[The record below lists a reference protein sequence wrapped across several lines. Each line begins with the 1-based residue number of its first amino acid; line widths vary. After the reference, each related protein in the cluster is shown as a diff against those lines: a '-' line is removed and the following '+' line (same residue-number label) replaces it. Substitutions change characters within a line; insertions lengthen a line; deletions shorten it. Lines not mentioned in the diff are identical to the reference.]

1 MRKANVRVEA
11 RDLPYNASR
20 EERDRNFRG
29 LMSAFRQACNKA
41 GIMKQ
46 IKKKEYYES
55 PSILARR
62 KKREKEATMLKLKL
76 KELFPESANVNNKA
90 NKNNKNNKNNKPNR
104 SRD

>member
-20 EERDRNFRG
+20 EERERNFKG

-76 KELFPESANVNNKA
+76 KELFPESGVQTK
-90 NKNNKNNKNNKPNR
+90 NKNRNR
-104 SRD
+104 D

>member
-11 RDLPYNASR
+11 RDISFNASR
-20 EERDRNFRG
+20 EERERNFKG
-29 LMSAFRQACNKA
+29 LMSTFRQACNKA

-62 KKREKEATMLKLKL
+62 KKREKEATILKLKL
-76 KELFPESANVNNKA
+76 KELFPEAGNPPKS
-90 NKNNKNNKNNKPNR
+90 KNRNR
-104 SRD
+104 D

>member
-20 EERDRNFRG
+20 EERERNFKG

-76 KELFPESANVNNKA
+76 KELFPESGTPVK
-90 NKNNKNNKNNKPNR
+90 NKNRNR
-104 SRD
+104 D